1 MRSPHGRAAVKDES
15 AAYATEAILGRR
27 SLRMRPESEDLH
39 GMGFATRTGTEK
51 RPRSPAW
58 ERCVFHI
65 NLLPYAWKAANHPHE
80 ISRCGDEEG
89 TRMQRSITRKSIRII
104 TPW

>member
-39 GMGFATRTGTEK
+39 GMGFATRN
-51 RPRSPAW
+51 W
-58 ERCVFHI
+58 
-65 NLLPYAWKAANHPHE
+65 HE
-80 ISRCGDEEG
+80 GASAYRHWSRAFL
-89 TRMQRSITRKSIRII
+89 IYK
-104 TPW
+104 